1 MAAGRH
7 HRPAPNVVDAFRPR
21 PRGVEDLAREGG
33 VRGRHLDPGAVGDG
47 PADVAAGVVRPEGR
61 VDGARHPVEHDVG
74 QEHVLGEAPLDVA
87 AAVAPGPKLFH
98 DPGRQADR
106 RVREPVGEG
115 LGPRALNP
123 LVARLLA
130 LPVEQGLEIRSVLL
144 RRVRGGRQVAPEPE
158 EGHVDADQA
167 ARAGQ
172 AEPGRHE
179 GAPVA
184 ALGGEAPVAEHVRH
198 EPGEELGDL
207 GDAQARLVRSEGV
220 AVAGQR
226 GRHDR
231 EGVGGIPAVPARV
244 REEGD
249 QPVELPH
256 RPRPPVGD
264 EQGQGVRPDPRG
276 ADEVQVQVAH
286 RYRELRE
293 LVEPG
298 LLGAPVISVAPV
310 GDELLHVGEARAVAP
325 ALAGNLVR
333 PAHALEAR
341 PEVGQD
347 LVGDADRER
356 PRRHWVVILPEG
368 PREFPR
374 RASGSPLECRRVV
387 ADQASV
393 SPCGEIAGFLAAA
406 ARSTEPGQSRQ
417 LAPQARKCSVR
428 YEFIYRP

>member
-1 MAAGRH
+1 MIFPARRSTMPRATAWAVKKRPLRLVSSTASQSASVTARAGLRMLVPALLTSTSIRPKASRASPTNRATSAGRVTSPSRARTRPPCARSPSAASSPRSRWRLTMTRSAPKRARPSAMARPRPREAPVTSTTLPPTSSPPGAMLAQARPLPQVPEERPEVGGQRLRLLQRGKVAAGRH

-61 VDGARHPVEHDVG
+61 VAGARHPVEHDVG

-167 ARAGQ
+167 VPPGE

-179 GAPVA
+179 RAPVA
-184 ALGGEAPVAEHVRH
+184 AMGGEAPVPEHVRN
-198 EPGEELGDL
+198 
-207 GDAQARLVRSEGV
+207 
-220 AVAGQR
+220 
-226 GRHDR
+226 
-231 EGVGGIPAVPARV
+231 
-244 REEGD
+244 
-249 QPVELPH
+249 
-256 RPRPPVGD
+256 
-264 EQGQGVRPDPRG
+264 DPRK
-276 ADEVQVQVAH
+276 A
-286 RYRELRE
+286 
-293 LVEPG
+293 
-298 LLGAPVISVAPV
+298 LG
-310 GDELLHVGEARAVAP
+310 
-325 ALAGNLVR
+325 
-333 PAHALEAR
+333 
-341 PEVGQD
+341 
-347 LVGDADRER
+347 
-356 PRRHWVVILPEG
+356 
-368 PREFPR
+368 
-374 RASGSPLECRRVV
+374 
-387 ADQASV
+387 
-393 SPCGEIAGFLAAA
+393 
-406 ARSTEPGQSRQ
+406 
-417 LAPQARKCSVR
+417 
-428 YEFIYRP
+428 